1 MPAMSLRRYALAVVV
16 LIGCGNDEPAAK
28 PEPPR
33 EMPTIP
39 FDDEP
44 EAAPLPTDP
53 ERAIQQLGAVPA
65 WEAVVQ
71 RDQYLARRGQHGV
84 VYGRMGPEIFAL
96 ATNEPEGPVVD
107 AGPDAAGALEPAP
120 AATTPV
126 PPLSPGADAA
136 PAPVVPAVTG
146 APPPAGGAAPPPP
159 GAPPPRVAEASR

>member
-1 MPAMSLRRYALAVVV
+1 MSAMPLRMYALAVVV
-16 LIGCGNDEPAAK
+16 LAGLVGCGDDEPVAK

-53 ERAIQQLGAVPA
+53 ERAILQLGAVPA

-84 VYGRMGPEIFAL
+84 VYGRMGPEIFAF
-96 ATNEPEGPVVD
+96 ATNEPEGPTPD
-107 AGPDAAGALEPAP
+107 AGPD
-120 AATTPV
+120 
-126 PPLSPGADAA
+126 
-136 PAPVVPAVTG
+136 
-146 APPPAGGAAPPPP
+146 
-159 GAPPPRVAEASR
+159 